1 MREQLVALIYHN
13 YCHQVTFHGKD
24 SEQALILKN
33 LIKDIRHDQA
43 EEYEQVPSN

>member
-1 MREQLVALIYHN
+1 
-13 YCHQVTFHGKD
+13 
-24 SEQALILKN
+24 LILKN